1 MEHSIEKWPDPMGV
15 IPVTDKQ
22 PADANV
28 GTRKYLDSLQVEMR
42 LIDSVKPDLSV
53 TIFGRTYRTPIMM
66 PAFSHL
72 NKTASAV
79 PLPMCEYAAAAKEL
93 GTLNWVGMESDE
105 TFAQIAKE
113 GADTVRIIKPFADH
127 DRILSEMAFARE
139 CNAAAVGMDIDHIA
153 GKDGDYDVVDGA
165 PMGPVLFSDL
175 CAFVK
180 SAGLPFVV
188 KGVLSVKDALKARD
202 AGAAAVVVSHHHG
215 RVPFGLPPV
224 SLLKQIKEALA
235 GSGVM
240 IFCDCSI
247 ESGYD
252 AYKALALGA
261 DAVSVGRGILMPLL
275 KEGRKGVINK
285 VDVMNRQLSEMC
297 MYTGVFDMKSFD
309 PSVLH
314 TTVHLSGLQ

>member
-1 MEHSIEKWPDPMGV
+1 MNL
-15 IPVTDKQ
+15 
-22 PADANV
+22 PALHV
-28 GTRKYLDSLQVEMR
+28 FQ
-42 LIDSVKPDLSV
+42 
-53 TIFGRTYRTPIMM
+53 
-66 PAFSHL
+66 
-72 NKTASAV
+72 
-79 PLPMCEYAAAAKEL
+79 EL
-93 GTLNWVGMESDE
+93 
-105 TFAQIAKE
+105 
-113 GADTVRIIKPFADH
+113 R
-127 DRILSEMAFARE
+127 
-139 CNAAAVGMDIDHIA
+139 
-153 GKDGDYDVVDGA
+153 
-165 PMGPVLFSDL
+165 
-175 CAFVK
+175 
-180 SAGLPFVV
+180 
-188 KGVLSVKDALKARD
+188 GVLSVKDALKARD

-297 MYTGVFDMKSFD
+297 MYTGVSDMKSFD
-309 PSVLH
+309 PSILH